1 MHLHANCGIY
11 VQERKKKLYDY
22 HTVMWRSTNENVC
35 LVIKREKKK
44 RYRRQYQIERRERAE
59 ATSQQIFELLEIYTH
74 SHTFIS

>member
-1 MHLHANCGIY
+1 
-11 VQERKKKLYDY
+11 
-22 HTVMWRSTNENVC
+22 MWRSTNENVC